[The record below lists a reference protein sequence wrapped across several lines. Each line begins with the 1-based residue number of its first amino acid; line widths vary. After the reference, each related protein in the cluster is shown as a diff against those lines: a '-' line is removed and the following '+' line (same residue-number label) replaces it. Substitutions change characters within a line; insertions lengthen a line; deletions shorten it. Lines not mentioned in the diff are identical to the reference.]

1 MNTSIIEP
9 IVQLNRVFKRFESG
23 TLAISDVS
31 LTADPGEFISIVGP
45 SGCGKST
52 ILRLVA
58 GLETASSGNIQAP
71 AITFPQSQGSTA
83 FVFQEP
89 TLMPWA
95 SVFDN
100 IWLPLRLQGMGR
112 REASSRISAVLKT
125 VGLEDFSHAYSSQLS
140 GGMKMRVSIARAL
153 ITRPNVL
160 LMDEPF
166 AALDD
171 FTRQQLNNDLL
182 HWQTERSIA
191 ILFVT
196 HNIAE
201 AVFLSHRVL
210 VMSPRPGKIAR
221 ELFIK
226 APYPRTT
233 AFRNSNEFMHYCRE
247 LTEAL
252 TPDMMT
258 TRGVS

>member
-1 MNTSIIEP
+1 MNTLNVDP
-9 IVQLNRVFKRFESG
+9 IVELSRVSKRFDSG

-31 LTADPGEFISIVGP
+31 FSIAPGEFLSIVGP

-58 GLETASSGNIQAP
+58 GLETASNGKVQAP

-95 SVFDN
+95 SVFNN
-100 IWLPLRLQGMGR
+100 IWLPLRLQGMGHP
-112 REASSRISAVLKT
+112 EASSRISAVLKT
-125 VGLEDFSHAYSSQLS
+125 VGLENFSHAYPSQLS

-153 ITRPNVL
+153 ITRPKVL

-182 HWQTERSIA
+182 QWQMERSIA
-191 ILFVT
+191 TLFVT
-196 HNIAE
+196 HNISE

-210 VMSPRPGKIAR
+210 VMSPRPGKITR
-221 ELFIK
+221 ELLIK

-233 AFRNSNEFMHYCRE
+233 AFRNSNEFMHYYRE

-252 TPDMMT
+252 TPDMMS